1 MIQAIGIAIE
11 KVIVAIGLQDGLGGG
26 GKEEQTAPPPS
37 IVWALWNF
45 IRALR
50 PNSTQN
56 CPISV
61 LILKISSILGGE
73 GAFFSIA
80 VFGLITGFQR

>member
-26 GKEEQTAPPPS
+26 KEEQTPPPPS
-37 IVWALWNF
+37 IFWALWNF

-61 LILKISSILGGE
+61 IILKISSILGRE